1 MRTKIS
7 IFSLLILF
15 FLGGIFLP
23 SCGQTITPAEDL
35 DGGFDNDSNGGG
47 DSLGGAPGPATAEGF
62 DLDLALELGRLCL
75 QSYQMLIDFNH
86 MEEFKLPA
94 PFQLVKVFS
103 TSERYVGEFASA
115 TEVPIAFVATKDDAI
130 YVVFRG
136 TVTITEWIDDATF
149 SQVPYNFVSKG
160 GLTETG
166 FTSIYG
172 TIHQD
177 ILNTVMD
184 LAKDGSYNTLY
195 ITGHSLGAALAVLA
209 VPELAL
215 KSGFSQ
221 PIMFNFAGPRVGNPK
236 FSETTYNALMITS
249 VRVANTNDLV
259 PQLPKPIV
267 EVYENGH
274 FKTFFYDHVN
284 EEHSITFGNPISGP
298 TDFKDIEANHIMC
311 NYYNAL
317 CKMTSDEKT
326 CMEMADGA
334 DGCNA
339 ST

>member
-1 MRTKIS
+1 
-7 IFSLLILF
+7 
-15 FLGGIFLP
+15 
-23 SCGQTITPAEDL
+23 
-35 DGGFDNDSNGGG
+35 
-47 DSLGGAPGPATAEGF
+47 
-62 DLDLALELGRLCL
+62 ELGRLCL
-75 QSYQMLIDFNH
+75 QSYQMLIDFNKGVD
-86 MEEFKLPA
+86 FKLPA
-94 PFQLVKVFS
+94 PFQLVKVFN
-103 TSERYVGEFASA
+103 TPERYVGEAATA
-115 TEVPIAFVATKDDAI
+115 TEVPIAFVATQGDAI

-149 SQVPYNFVSKG
+149 AQVPYHFVSKG
-160 GLTETG
+160 GLTEEG

-172 TIHQD
+172 TVHQG
-177 ILNTVMD
+177 ILDTVVD
-184 LAKDGSYNTLY
+184 LAKSGGFSTLY

-209 VPELAL
+209 VPELAA
-215 KSGFSQ
+215 KSGFTQ
-221 PIMFNFAGPRVGNPK
+221 PIMFNFAGPRVGNPA
-236 FSETTYNALMITS
+236 FSETTYNALMIQS

-259 PQLPKPIV
+259 PKLPNPIV
-267 EVYENGH
+267 EVYQNGQ

-284 EEHSITFGNPISGP
+284 EAHDITFGNPISGP